1 MRLMYRVDSRDE
13 KERQVEKLF
22 CESMKKTLISHM
34 RKNIS
39 VKKLQ
44 MREDLMLSTTAID
57 WVKKPKHIDMSYV
70 LNVILSNVECIK
82 IEKTHTY
89 IIKFKN
95 VNFPNTYNT
104 IDNIVRFLDK
114 GNEEFPAM
122 YVFSNILNSF
132 ENNIN
137 VYWKTFVLQVLH
149 RYPIGKVLLVR

>member
-1 MRLMYRVDSRDE
+1 MYRVESRDK
-13 KERQVEKLF
+13 KEREAENLF
-22 CESMKKTLISHM
+22 CESMRKTVISYM

-44 MREDLMLSTTAID
+44 MHEDLLLSTTAIQ

-70 LNVILSNVECIK
+70 LNVLLDNMECLK

-104 IDNIVRFLDK
+104 IDSIVRFLDK
-114 GNEEFPAM
+114 GNEEYPAM
-122 YVFSNILNSF
+122 YVFSNIFNYF

-137 VYWKTFVLQVLH
+137 VYWRTFVLQVLH
-149 RYPIGKVLLVR
+149 RYPIGKVLLIR